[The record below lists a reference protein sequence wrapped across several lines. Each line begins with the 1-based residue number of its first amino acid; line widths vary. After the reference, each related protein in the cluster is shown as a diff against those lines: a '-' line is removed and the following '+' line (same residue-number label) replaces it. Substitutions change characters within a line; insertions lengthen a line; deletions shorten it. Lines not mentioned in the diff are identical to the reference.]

1 MIVLDASAVVEWL
14 LGLPLADEVERRLA
28 ATGETR
34 HAPYLLQVEVAQAMR
49 RYVRAGDVAPARGAQ
64 ALDDLADLDVVLYP
78 HHPLLDAMWRLRDNL
93 TMYDAAYIALA
104 LSLDAPLLTLDARVA
119 AAPGH
124 GALIDLVA

>member
-34 HAPYLLQVEVAQAMR
+34 HAPYLLQVEVAQAVR

-64 ALDDLADLDVVLYP
+64 ALDDLADLDGVLYP

-104 LSLDAPLLTLDARVA
+104 LSLDAPLLTLDARMA
-119 AAPGH
+119 AAPGQ